1 MILKHIDESDFEEI
15 ELVYPDFQVEL
26 ANKISQSINSK
37 FPMITHRE
45 GKKIFLLGEDPDP
58 SISRLDKEMGSGKYR
73 ITIEPLI

>member
-1 MILKHIDESDFEEI
+1 MMLKHIDEKDFSEI
-15 ELVYPDFQVEL
+15 EINYPAFQVEL
-26 ANKISQSINSK
+26 ANKISQSIDSK
-37 FPMITHRE
+37 FPMVTHRE